1 MGWILRTCMHNGKFC
16 VVENLV
22 EMPNSFLPWIAFYL
36 PFPSPAKGL
45 LQKLKT
51 IQTVFLS
58 MYNKA
63 SWMVLLQKLKT
74 IQIVFLSM
82 YNKASWMVFLLGV
95 SSKEGGGGGILK
107 YLFISCS
114 KYWAAN

>member
-1 MGWILRTCMHNGKFC
+1 MGWILRTCMHNSKFC

-22 EMPNSFLPWIAFYL
+22 EMPNLFLPWIAFYL

-63 SWMVLLQKLKT
+63 SWMV
-74 IQIVFLSM
+74 
-82 YNKASWMVFLLGV
+82 FLLGV
-95 SSKEGGGGGILK
+95 SSKEGGGEGFWNI
-107 YLFISCS
+107 YLLV
-114 KYWAAN
+114 AANIEQQIN